1 MISIS
6 IRVWPGFSSLAP
18 RPSLSGT
25 CMPARLGQ
33 FLDGVDESQ
42 PWYSMTKLIA
52 VPWAPQ
58 PKQW

>member
-1 MISIS
+1 MMSIS
-6 IRVWPGFSSLAP
+6 VRVWPGFSSLKP

-25 CMPARLGQ
+25 CMPARVARSLTA
-33 FLDGVDESQ
+33 STKPR

-52 VPWAPQ
+52 VPCAPQ